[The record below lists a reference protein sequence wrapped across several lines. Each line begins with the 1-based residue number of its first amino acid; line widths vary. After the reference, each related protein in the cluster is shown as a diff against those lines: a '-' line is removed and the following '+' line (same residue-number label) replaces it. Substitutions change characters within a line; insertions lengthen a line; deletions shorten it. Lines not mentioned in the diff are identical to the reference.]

1 MVPVLESWR
10 MMDMERRIVLQAI
23 GSSDDAFGNR
33 SCNIDYSV
41 RDEPETEC
49 MRTADALPAQNGI
62 APTEL
67 SA

>member
-1 MVPVLESWR
+1 MTPVLESWW
-10 MMDMERRIVLQAI
+10 MDMERCIALQAS

-33 SCNIDYSV
+33 SCNIAYSV
-41 RDEPETEC
+41 RDELETEYAY
-49 MRTADALPAQNGI
+49 RIDALPAQNVI